1 MTAVIQLPL
10 LQGLIRKDPISYR
23 EEFQLQKHHYQ
34 AQMDLLQLKPTQ
46 ENDQLLEL
54 LDFISHT
61 ISCYPEEATAFIEQL
76 MTILEQSCSLLSP
89 PIRLKIFQS
98 VVTVRN
104 KINYN
109 SIELLKLSFKLL
121 GMNDKVFRA
130 YVTQFIFNDI
140 KTITVSKTNM
150 AMYRS
155 IQSFLH
161 KFISEETSL
170 IAQKSIHILSE
181 LYRKRIWTDSK
192 TVNIIASALYNNNTS
207 VFMSAIHFFLGID
220 TKMLE
225 DEEEEKDKVKKV
237 RDSMNLHEHSKKTRK
252 RLRQVEKQKVKISK
266 LQKQLS
272 EKANSQITTTKPLLP
287 AILMID
293 NPFNVSE
300 VLFKKLKSSSAS
312 ILNFENKL
320 LLMNFLSQLI
330 GCHKLI
336 LLPFYSYLQKYITAH
351 QQNITNVFV
360 YLIQSVHEFIPPMD
374 LLPIIKNIAFHFI
387 TERSTEENITLGI
400 NTIREILTRNPS
412 ILLEEDL
419 KDFIQDLT
427 FYTHKHKKCV
437 VSAARSLI
445 NFVREEYPSL
455 LHKSDRGKGTDLKKV
470 PLGFGQ
476 EKVLDSREIL
486 NFGDN
491 DDEEEEDDEG
501 DEEEDGEEGE
511 WEEVEDSDGEN
522 EEDEGE
528 WEEME
533 EEEEG
538 SNKGDDDE
546 DEWESVDEDEEEEE
560 EEADDDEENESA
572 GKKGSKKSVSF
583 AGDENSESIGTVS
596 KKSKGSKSIR
606 RRLDVNRVLN
616 DSDLQLFEHLK
627 ALRQGTLKRSRSD
640 EDDEDSDEESEEEY
654 DDDDDDDNR
663 RHLPEFMVDPSSIL
677 PSSRAGKSTKIDRIK
692 NILSG
697 RSDKKF
703 EHEGHAGGLTN
714 KEKLRKKNYMMV
726 RKGKREVLQKYRRGS
741 ADTRAAKATQVNL
754 FLHSIFFFRSNH
766 GCLSQKEVWGRDRRK
781 KRRI

>member
-1 MTAVIQLPL
+1 
-10 LQGLIRKDPISYR
+10 
-23 EEFQLQKHHYQ
+23 
-34 AQMDLLQLKPTQ
+34 
-46 ENDQLLEL
+46 
-54 LDFISHT
+54 
-61 ISCYPEEATAFIEQL
+61 
-76 MTILEQSCSLLSP
+76 
-89 PIRLKIFQS
+89 
-98 VVTVRN
+98 
-104 KINYN
+104 
-109 SIELLKLSFKLL
+109 
-121 GMNDKVFRA
+121 
-130 YVTQFIFNDI
+130 
-140 KTITVSKTNM
+140 
-150 AMYRS
+150 
-155 IQSFLH
+155 
-161 KFISEETSL
+161 
-170 IAQKSIHILSE
+170 
-181 LYRKRIWTDSK
+181 
-192 TVNIIASALYNNNTS
+192 
-207 VFMSAIHFFLGID
+207 
-220 TKMLE
+220 
-225 DEEEEKDKVKKV
+225 
-237 RDSMNLHEHSKKTRK
+237 
-252 RLRQVEKQKVKISK
+252 
-266 LQKQLS
+266 
-272 EKANSQITTTKPLLP
+272 
-287 AILMID
+287 
-293 NPFNVSE
+293 
-300 VLFKKLKSSSAS
+300 
-312 ILNFENKL
+312 
-320 LLMNFLSQLI
+320 
-330 GCHKLI
+330 
-336 LLPFYSYLQKYITAH
+336 
-351 QQNITNVFV
+351 
-360 YLIQSVHEFIPPMD
+360 MD

-491 DDEEEEDDEG
+491 DDDEEEDDEG
-501 DEEEDGEEGE
+501 DEEENDEEGE

-546 DEWESVDEDEEEEE
+546 DEWESVDEDEEE
-560 EEADDDEENESA
+560 ADDDEENESA

-583 AGDENSESIGTVS
+583 AGDENSESIGTGS

-627 ALRQGTLKRSRSD
+627 ALRQGTLKRSRAD

-654 DDDDDDDNR
+654 DDDDDDNR

-741 ADTRAAKATQVNL
+741 ADTRAAKATQ
-754 FLHSIFFFRSNH
+754 
-766 GCLSQKEVWGRDRRK
+766 KEVWGRDRRK